1 MSDHY
6 VHDYP
11 DNLDLSYK
19 LLDWIPLNRV
29 LDKVDWRE
37 LSKNPNAIRIL
48 EQNPDRIDWECLS
61 ENPKAIQLLE
71 HNQDKINGEI

>member
-1 MSDHY
+1 MFNI
-6 VHDYP
+6 DYTP
-11 DNLDLSYK
+11 YK
-19 LLDWIPLNRV
+19 FRDWKC

-71 HNQDKINGEI
+71 HN